1 MARQTFRTSSNAPT
15 AHGRVITVPLDHT
28 ARQRYLNYALSVITA
43 RALPDV
49 RDGLK
54 PVQRRILFSMFHNH
68 RLSPDRPP
76 IKSAKVVGSVIGEW
90 HPHGDAA
97 VYDAMARM
105 AQWWSLRAPLV
116 DGHGNFGSLDG
127 DPAAAYRYTEA
138 RLTPI
143 AVELLNELD
152 KDTVD
157 FQANYDGK
165 DEEPLVLPARFP
177 NLLVNGSTGIAVGMA
192 TNIPP
197 HNLEE
202 VIRGTIDLIDN
213 RHCTVA
219 DLMQSVKGP
228 DFPTGGDVLNT
239 RAELCEM
246 YETGQGTIRLRGE
259 FTVPPPV
266 RGQSSIIITSIP
278 FAVDKATIVERIG
291 ELIAARK
298 VPQLVDVRD
307 ESTTDVRI
315 VLDLQKNADPN
326 LAMAYLFKHTPLQN
340 NFFVNL
346 TCLIPVV
353 GSTTPAPGVLKQGS
367 RPQCLNLKQILE
379 QFIDFRLATVTRRF
393 SHDLRILEQRL
404 HILSGFK
411 TIFDALDTVLTLIRQ
426 SDGKADS
433 AAQLQRRFPLDDA
446 QTNAILETAIYKLSR
461 TEIAKMLDEF
471 ADKTRQARKLR
482 TLLGSKT
489 KLWNVVK
496 NELRDLAG
504 TYGDARRTTV
514 GRGQVEEIAFDPEA
528 YIVKED
534 AVVTISTDGWIR
546 RVGMVKDLSK
556 TRLRDGDTLL
566 AAVTGSTVENLVCF
580 SNFGSAYTIRIG
592 NIPPARSGYGEPA
605 QKLFKFKDGE
615 RIIAALGT
623 DPRHFCERRNETAP
637 TPHRKRTGTL
647 FDDSCFR
654 GNDGGE
660 ADDAASPHII
670 AVSSAGMGIRADLTP
685 FQAPSTRQGRKFMKL
700 RDHEEVVS
708 LEVLHPARNRAAI
721 APPVLAVVSHQA
733 RVLLCNAGDV
743 SVLSSAGRGITIIK
757 LEKTDRVLAARL
769 LYTREDQLIV
779 LKQAGGTIPISL
791 RKYQPVGRGGKG
803 HVMLKHGTLKEAR
816 ARPVELPVIQET
828 PHTKED

>member
-1 MARQTFRTSSNAPT
+1 MARPTSRTPTSGPT
-15 AHGRVITVPLDHT
+15 AHARVITVPLDHT

-68 RLSPDRPP
+68 RLTPDRPP

-90 HPHGDAA
+90 HPHGDSA
-97 VYDAMARM
+97 VYDATARM

-197 HNLEE
+197 HHLGE
-202 VIRGTIDLIDN
+202 VIKGAIALIDN
-213 RHCTVA
+213 RQCTIA

-228 DFPTGGDVLNT
+228 DFPTGGNILNT
-239 RAELCEM
+239 QAELRAI
-246 YETGQGTIRLRGE
+246 YETGQGSVRLRGE
-259 FTVPPPV
+259 FTVAPPTHGTT
-266 RGQSSIIITSIP
+266 RIIITSIP

-307 ESTTDVRI
+307 ESTTDARI
-315 VLDLQKNADPN
+315 MLELQQGADPDM
-326 LAMAYLFKHTPLQN
+326 AMAYLFKNTPLQN
-340 NFFVNL
+340 NFSVNL
-346 TCLIPVV
+346 TCLVPVV
-353 GSTTPAPGVLKQGS
+353 GSATS

-379 QFIDFRLATVTRRF
+379 QFIDFRFTTVTRRF
-393 SHDLRILEQRL
+393 SHDLKILEQRL

-411 TIFDALDTVLTLIRQ
+411 SIFDVLDTVLTLIRQ

-433 AAQLQRRFPLDDA
+433 AEKLKRRFHLDDA
-446 QTNAILETAIYKLSR
+446 QTNAVLETAIYKLSR
-461 TEIAKMLDEF
+461 PEIKKMLDEL
-471 ADKTRQARKLR
+471 ADKTNQAKSLR
-482 TLLGSKT
+482 ALLDSKK

-496 NELRDLAG
+496 KELQELAG
-504 TYGDARRTTV
+504 THGDKRRTKI
-514 GRGQVEEIAFDPEA
+514 GRRQTEEVAFDPEA
-528 YIVKED
+528 YMVKED
-534 AVVTISTDGWIR
+534 AVITISTDGWIR

-556 TRLRDGDTLL
+556 IRLREGDTLL
-566 AAVTGSTVENLVCF
+566 AALMGSTLETMVCCSNL
-580 SNFGSAYTIRIG
+580 GSAYTIRIG
-592 NIPPARSGYGEPA
+592 DIPPARSGYGDPA

-615 RIIAALGT
+615 RIIAAFSS
-623 DPRHFCERRNETAP
+623 DPRISPAP
-637 TPHRKRTGTL
+637 TTPRKKAARPL
-647 FDDSCFR
+647 FDGR
-654 GNDGGE
+654 TTDGH
-660 ADDAASPHII
+660 DAGSRHMI
-670 AVSSAGMGIRADLTP
+670 AVSSAGMGVRVGVAP
-685 FQAPSTRQGRKFMKL
+685 FQEPSTRLGRKFMKL
-700 RDHEEVVS
+700 RDNEEVVS
-708 LEVLHPARNRAAI
+708 LEVLRPAHT
-721 APPVLAVVSHQA
+721 PVLAVASRQA
-733 RVLLCNAGDV
+733 RVLLCQAEDV
-743 SVLSSAGRGITIIK
+743 SVLSGAGRGITIIK
-757 LEKTDRVLAARL
+757 LDGTDRILAARL
-769 LYTREDQLIV
+769 LYTREDQLVV
-779 LKQAGGTIPISL
+779 LKQTGGMLSISL
-791 RKYQPVGRGGKG
+791 KKYQPVGRGGKG
-803 HVMLKHGTLKEAR
+803 HALLKRGTLKEAH
-816 ARPVELPVIQET
+816 ALPVELPVIQEEH
-828 PHTKED
+828 HTNGT

>member
-1 MARQTFRTSSNAPT
+1 MMARRTSPKSPNDPT
-15 AHGRVITVPLDHT
+15 AHSRVITVPLDHT

-105 AQWWSLRAPLV
+105 AQWWSLRATLV

-143 AVELLNELD
+143 AVDLLNELD

-202 VIRGTIDLIDN
+202 VIEGTIALIDN

-219 DLMQSVKGP
+219 DLMQAVKGP

-239 RAELCEM
+239 QAELCEM

-259 FTVPPPV
+259 FTVVPPV
-266 RGQSSIIITSIP
+266 RGQSRIIITSIP

-353 GSTTPAPGVLKQGS
+353 GSTTS

-426 SDGKADS
+426 SEGKADS
-433 AAQLQRRFPLDDA
+433 AAQLQRRFPLDEA
-446 QTNAILETAIYKLSR
+446 QTNAILEIAIYKLSR
-461 TEIAKMLDEF
+461 TEIARMLDEF

-482 TLLGSKT
+482 TLLGSKA

-534 AVVTISTDGWIR
+534 AVVTVSTDGWIR

-566 AAVTGSTVENLVCF
+566 AAVTGSTVETMVCF

-592 NIPPARSGYGEPA
+592 NIPPARSGYGDPA

-623 DPRHFCERRNETAP
+623 DPRVEPAP
-637 TPHRKRTGTL
+637 TPPRKRTGTM
-647 FDDSCFR
+647 FDDSCFPR
-654 GNDGGE
+654 NDVGG
-660 ADDAASPHII
+660 AADAASRHII

-708 LEVLHPARNRAAI
+708 LEVLCPASNRSVM

-733 RVLLCNAGDV
+733 RVLLCHAGDV

-769 LYTREDQLIV
+769 LYTRDDQLIV

-803 HVMLKHGTLKEAR
+803 HVLLKHGTLKEAR
-816 ARPVELPVIQET
+816 ARAVELPVIQET

>member
-1 MARQTFRTSSNAPT
+1 MMARPTSRTPPNTPT
-15 AHGRVITVPLDHT
+15 AHTPVITVPLDHT

-43 RALPDV
+43 RALPDA

-68 RLSPDRPP
+68 RLTPDRPP

-97 VYDAMARM
+97 VYDAMSRM

-202 VIRGTIDLIDN
+202 VIKGTIALIDN
-213 RHCTVA
+213 RHCTIA

-228 DFPTGGDVLNT
+228 DFPTGGDMLNT
-239 RAELCEM
+239 RADLREM
-246 YETGQGTIRLRGE
+246 YATGQGTVRLRGA
-259 FTVPPPV
+259 FTVVPSV
-266 RGQSSIIITSIP
+266 RGQSRIIITSIP

-315 VLDLQKNADPN
+315 TLDLQKNADPK
-326 LAMAYLFKHTPLQN
+326 LAMAYLFKNTPLQN

-346 TCLIPVV
+346 TCLIPVS
-353 GSTTPAPGVLKQGS
+353 GSATS

-379 QFIDFRLATVTRRF
+379 QFIDFRFATVTRRF
-393 SHDLRILEQRL
+393 AHDLRILEQRI

-411 TIFDALDTVLTLIRQ
+411 TIFDALDTVLTIIRQ

-433 AAQLQRRFPLDDA
+433 AANLQRRFPLDDA

-461 TEIAKMLDEF
+461 TEVTRMLDEF
-471 ADKTRQARKLR
+471 ADKTKQAGRLR

-489 KLWNVVK
+489 QLWGVVK

-504 TYGDARRTTV
+504 TYGNTRRTKIC
-514 GRGQVEEIAFDPEA
+514 RGQAEEIAFDPEA

-534 AVVTISTDGWIR
+534 AVITISTDGWIR

-566 AAVTGSTVENLVCF
+566 AAVTGSTVETMVCF

-592 NIPPARSGYGEPA
+592 NIPPARSGYGDPA

-623 DPRHFCERRNETAP
+623 DPRADAVP
-637 TPHRKRTGTL
+637 TTPRKKTVPPY
-647 FDDSCFR
+647 
-654 GNDGGE
+654 DGHTTE
-660 ADDAASPHII
+660 HHDAASRHII
-670 AVSSAGMGIRADLTP
+670 AISSAGMGVRVDLTP

-708 LEVLHPARNRAAI
+708 LEVLRPSSPSA
-721 APPVLAVVSHQA
+721 VLAVVSHQA
-733 RVLLCNAGDV
+733 RVLVCKTEDV
-743 SVLSSAGRGITIIK
+743 SVLSGAGRGITIIK

-779 LKQAGGTIPISL
+779 LKHAGGTLSISL

-803 HVMLKHGTLKEAR
+803 HVLLKRGTLKEACT
-816 ARPVELPVIQET
+816 RPVELPAIQET
-828 PHTKED
+828 PLPNGD